1 MLVLVRCFN
10 SYASF
15 FSCDGGGM
23 WFDKCIKPTTIA
35 ALRMKIRSKPSKSLF
50 FILLH
55 SIGLIVNGN
64 NQ

>member
-35 ALRMKIRSKPSKSLF
+35 ALRMKIRSKLCF
-50 FILLH
+50 YLQLLP
-55 SIGLIVNGN
+55 L
-64 NQ
+64 